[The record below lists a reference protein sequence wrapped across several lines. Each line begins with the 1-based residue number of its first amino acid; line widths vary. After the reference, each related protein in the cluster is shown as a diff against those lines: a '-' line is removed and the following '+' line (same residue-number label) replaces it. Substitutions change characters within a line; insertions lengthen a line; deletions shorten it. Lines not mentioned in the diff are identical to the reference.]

1 MSQPVPALGVDW
13 SWCPPEGKGPM
24 SHGDAPSPTFHAL
37 AASSTFPAPPSP
49 QVSGD
54 RYEGKVRAFEVLAR
68 GAAQE
73 PEGWRHGVARVRD
86 AVSEEKQKV
95 KEERRKKLETFD
107 STRVRLESL
116 QDLEAIVRLRKHKR
130 SRKRVRPKEPEPAVP
145 AEPVDAARFLQAVLE
160 NQVPMIDKYLAD
172 GGDPDAHDQFRC
184 TALHWACLRGH
195 AEIVDKLLA
204 AGAKLEPR
212 DMLEATPM
220 LWACRGGH
228 LDILQRLLDRGAKI
242 STRDKLRS
250 TALHVA
256 VRTGHCDCAEHL
268 IACGAEIDAQDKEG
282 DTPIHDAIRL
292 GRFKAVKTLLMYGAN
307 LSVRN
312 QEALRPV
319 DLVKDWQRGIRQT
332 LQACADQQRPPRPH

>member
-1 MSQPVPALGVDW
+1 MSQPVPALGVDRCR
-13 SWCPPEGKGPM
+13 CPPRGERPRVPWGCSIFYISCPGCTLYL
-24 SHGDAPSPTFHAL
+24 SC
-37 AASSTFPAPPSP
+37 PPSP

-73 PEGWRHGVARVRD
+73 PEGWRRGVAGVRD

-95 KEERRKKLETFD
+95 KEDRRKKLETLNN
-107 STRVRLESL
+107 SRVRLESL
-116 QDLEAIVRLRKHKR
+116 QDLEAIVRLRKQKR
-130 SRKRVRPKEPEPAVP
+130 SRKRVRPKEPEPESEPAVP
-145 AEPVDAARFLQAVLE
+145 ADPVDAARFLQAVLQ
-160 NQVPMIDKYLAD
+160 NQVPIIDKYLAD
-172 GGDPDAHDQFRC
+172 GGDPNVHDQFRC

-204 AGAKLEPR
+204 AGARLEPR
-212 DMLEATPM
+212 DT
-220 LWACRGGH
+220 
-228 LDILQRLLDRGAKI
+228 
-242 STRDKLRS
+242 LRS

-307 LSVRN
+307 LSIRN
-312 QEALRPV
+312 QEALRPM

-332 LQACADQQRPPRPH
+332 LQACANRQHPPRPH